1 MHEGRLLPQNAPWV
15 CEHAICKLHLPAG
28 QGRVIAASRGCLLQ
42 PAAVP
47 SPRLVLL
54 AGKSMVCLRLEWR
67 AYSRSYPPGSFGS
80 RSCLEIVGM

>member
-15 CEHAICKLHLPAG
+15 CEHGICKLHLPAG

-54 AGKSMVCLRLEWR
+54 AGKSMVCLRLEWH

-80 RSCLEIVGM
+80 RSRLEIVGM